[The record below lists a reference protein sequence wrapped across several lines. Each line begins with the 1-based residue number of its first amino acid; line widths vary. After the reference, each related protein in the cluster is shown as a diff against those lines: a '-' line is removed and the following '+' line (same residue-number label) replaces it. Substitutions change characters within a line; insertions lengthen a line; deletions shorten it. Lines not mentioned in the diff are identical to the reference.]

1 MSLTPTMS
9 WSPNTESD
17 LAGYR
22 IYYGDNPS
30 LNPALGFFEVTV
42 PCRPFLR
49 LTGLPKYQT
58 IYAKVTAFDSSN
70 NEGGFAAVVSTF
82 VTGGLIMK

>member
-1 MSLTPTMS
+1 MSLEPTISWTPNS
-9 WSPNTESD
+9 ESD

-22 IYYGDNPS
+22 IYYGLDPT
-30 LNPALGFFEVTV
+30 LNPALGFRELTV

-58 IYAKVTAFDSSN
+58 IYAKVTAFDTSN
-70 NEGGFAAVVSTF
+70 NESGFAAVVSTF
-82 VTGGLIMK
+82 VSGGLIMK